1 MIQKVKGMAVC
12 AVITLTS
19 MATLS
24 SCSLF
29 GKSSGGHSG
38 QVSSATGWAYNDPTY
53 GGFEYTSG
61 YEQET
66 GPGLVFIEGGTFV
79 MGRVDQ
85 DVMLRNNAKPRRA
98 TVTSFYMDECEVSN
112 ANYREW
118 LYWINLVFKENR
130 DVYRDALPDT
140 LVWRR
145 PLAYNEPYVENY
157 LRHPAYADYP
167 VVGVSWEQA
176 QKYCQWRTDR
186 VNENILYEKGIIELN
201 IGDQAEENNFNTEAY
216 LYGQYAVTDGK
227 SPVED
232 LANEGQTRRVRQDD
246 GILLPNYE
254 LPTEAQ
260 WEFAALGLIGNTN
273 DELMSDRRIYPWN
286 SHVVRN
292 PDDAY
297 RGQMMAN
304 FVRGNGDYMGTAGN
318 LNDKG
323 DITVP
328 VKSYWANDYGLYC
341 MAGNV
346 NEWVR
351 DVYRPLTFEDA
362 EELNPF
368 RGNEFKKLRLDESGN
383 IAEKDSLGQLHHD
396 LETAEDIGD
405 RWNYRAADVINYLD
419 GDNNSNINENTEDWG
434 SGKNTESMYG
444 SFTTENDKYTEV
456 GRDLG
461 NLISDK
467 MRVYKGGGWRD
478 RAYWLSPG
486 TRRALD
492 QRESRDDIG
501 FRCAMVHVGS
511 PEQNG
516 RSQRR

>member
-1 MIQKVKGMAVC
+1 MIHKVKGMAVC

-38 QVSSATGWAYNDPTY
+38 QVSSATGWAYNDPNY

-66 GPGLVFIEGGTFV
+66 GPGLVFIEGGTFI

-85 DVMLRNNAKPRRA
+85 DVMQRNNAKPRRA

-186 VNENILYEKGIIELN
+186 VNENILYERGIIELN

-216 LYGQYAVTDGK
+216 LYGQYAVNDGK
-227 SPVED
+227 TPVED

-273 DELMSDRRIYPWN
+273 DELMSNRRIYPWN
-286 SHVVRN
+286 THVVRN
-292 PDDAY
+292 SDDAF

-383 IAEKDSLGQLHHD
+383 IAEKDSLGRLHHD

-405 RWNYRAADVINYLD
+405 RWNYRAGDVINYLD